1 MFHLWPVKFIKT
13 SSSSMRTWELTS
25 MRTTVKW
32 TDVRKTFSFCCAEK
46 TLNQTAGE
54 WNRKYH
60 FCPSF
65 WPFTYLTHNRI
76 GLHCLYTSFLG
87 SCRCFQLLR
96 MTLCFSASFVSPTT
110 FFKITL
116 FSKTV
121 SISLSSF
128 SIRSSVS
135 PTLTCRRQQTMDC
148 YFKVPFLLILITT
161 QINLVKPVMGSLPQ
175 EG

>member
-1 MFHLWPVKFIKT
+1 MWERPSVFVVQRKHLIKFTICSFRIKRLDSARGNATFVPVSDLSPNK
-13 SSSSMRTWELTS
+13 
-25 MRTTVKW
+25 
-32 TDVRKTFSFCCAEK
+32 
-46 TLNQTAGE
+46 
-54 WNRKYH
+54 H
-60 FCPSF
+60 
-65 WPFTYLTHNRI
+65 I

-128 SIRSSVS
+128 RIRSSVS
-135 PTLTCRRQQTMDC
+135 PTLTCRRQQTIVC
-148 YFKVPFLLILITT
+148 YIKVPFSAYTNNYSDKFGNGEPTT
-161 QINLVKPVMGSLPQ
+161 SRVSFFIVSIICSDGFAYLWDNSD
-175 EG
+175 